1 MRIERTDKEILIRLN
16 SNLDITELQR
26 FLDYIRFREI
36 TAKSKATDEEIER
49 LTEESKKSWWDSN
62 RDHFLR

>member
-1 MRIERTDKEILIRLN
+1 MRIERTDKEILICLN

-49 LTEESKKSWWDSN
+49 LAEESKKSWWDSN